1 MNSSA
6 DLDVKELASSDGAGW
21 NAFVDRC
28 SEATFFHR
36 AEWRKIIESV
46 FHHRTYYLYAERA
59 GDIVGILPLA
69 HVASWLFGSSLTS
82 LPFCVYG
89 GAAVVEAAAQA
100 ALHHHARELASSL
113 RMGHLERRNCAVTET
128 GSQHRHL
135 YATFPKPLCPAPN
148 AN

>member
-6 DLDVKELASSDGAGW
+6 DLDVKELARTDGARW

-46 FHHRTYYLYAERA
+46 FHHRTHYLYAERA

-69 HVASWLFGSSLTS
+69 HIASWLFGSSLTS
-82 LPFCVYG
+82 LPFFVYG
-89 GAAVVEAAAQA
+89 GAAVVCAAARGGLPRPA
-100 ALHHHARELASSL
+100 PHVAWSL
-113 RMGHLERRNCAVTET
+113 RV
-128 GSQHRHL
+128 
-135 YATFPKPLCPAPN
+135 
-148 AN
+148 